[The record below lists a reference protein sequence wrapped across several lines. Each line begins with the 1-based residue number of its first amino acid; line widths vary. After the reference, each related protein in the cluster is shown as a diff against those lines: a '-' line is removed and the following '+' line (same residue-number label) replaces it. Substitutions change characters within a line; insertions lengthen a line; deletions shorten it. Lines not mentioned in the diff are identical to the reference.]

1 MDKDK
6 IRKLFSDKLKKI
18 GDLEFKVDSV
28 VNMIRIVIGIPDACR
43 GVIRCDDK

>member
-18 GDLEFKVDSV
+18 GDLEFKVD
-28 VNMIRIVIGIPDACR
+28 RIVDVVRIVVVMKNLHKI
-43 GVIRCDDK
+43 